1 MFRSHSCGE
10 IRLDHVGQTVT
21 LAGWVQR
28 RRDLGGMS
36 FIDLRDRYGITQLSF
51 NELLDPERLA
61 EARKLNREFVI
72 QARGTVVERENKNP
86 NMATGDIELRV
97 HE

>member
-1 MFRSHSCGE
+1 
-10 IRLDHVGQTVT
+10 
-21 LAGWVQR
+21 
-28 RRDLGGMS
+28 MS

-97 HE
+97 HELVLLNASATPPFTIEDDTDGARNCA